1 MKILKNRYILLLIS
15 FLISSY
21 FINFNRVNALNSST
35 VYSKQHPILFLHGW
49 TGDSTNWNQMKGRFI
64 NDGWSSSELYA
75 YTFNNTADYSN
86 EGNIQNANEI
96 KQWVDNILNGIGA
109 EKVDLVCHSMGGIS
123 SRYYIKFLG
132 GLNKVDDY
140 VCMGSPHHG
149 VAGGTKV
156 FNSSSTFLN
165 SINDGDETP
174 GGILNDTIGSR
185 VDPIGGSIYNSTHVP
200 GNINYTSIYSTGDTI
215 CAPYITSKLEGA
227 NSIKVEGVGHV
238 NLIFFYNIYDLVKDA
253 VYDGI
258 TVNNEGGV
266 SISGYDLLL
275 TSSII
280 LIAIIIWIKTRIRIK
295 KV

>member
-35 VYSKQHPILFLHGW
+35 VYLKQHPILFLHGW

-156 FNSSSTFLN
+156 FNSNSTFLN

-174 GGILNDTIGSR
+174 SGILNDTIGSR
-185 VDPIGGSIYNSTHVP
+185 IDPIGGSTYNSTHVP

-215 CAPYITSKLEGA
+215 CAPYITSKLDGA
-227 NSIKVEGVGHV
+227 NNIKVEGVDHI

-253 VYDGI
+253 VYDDI
-258 TVNNEGGV
+258 TVSNGSGV

-275 TSSII
+275 ISSVI